1 MRCAHDPAQNF
12 INALYEHDKGRYLP
26 VFMTVCEE
34 YCFKGLCGEDCPAYG
49 SKECKMAVK
58 KNARRNSM
66 RHESL

>member
-1 MRCAHDPAQNF
+1 MRCAHDPVQNF

-49 SKECKMAVK
+49 SKEECRVYTMKVRE
-58 KNARRNSM
+58 RR
-66 RHESL
+66 